1 MVCKL
6 CKRQM
11 ETHTHTG
18 TQGQENNKRGEKSSV
33 FPLLLTQAVPNKREV
48 IFLSSNTSQPLHLRD
63 FLVEVV
69 IGGPQERL
77 TEGNYSG
84 RVGRGVKTEAKG
96 ESREVF

>member
-48 IFLSSNTSQPLHLRD
+48 FLSSNTSQPLHLRD